1 MHFLCD
7 NTEEGICF
15 FVDLEIKKLRE
26 VCNFT
31 KFFVFFSKLVLF

>member
-7 NTEEGICF
+7 NTEESICF
-15 FVDLEIKKLRE
+15 FVNLGIKKLRE

-31 KFFVFFSKLVLF
+31 KEKYLTGKSIY

>member
-7 NTEEGICF
+7 NTEESICF
-15 FVDLEIKKLRE
+15 FVNLGIKKLRE

-31 KFFVFFSKLVLF
+31 KKIPWQEKSIY